1 MAGGAPISN
10 NTKTT
15 YDPNQNYSVPMTIM
29 TALFFMIGF
38 ITVLNDVLIPS
49 LKGVFDLQGWQAMMI
64 QFCFFTAYFVM
75 SPPAGY
81 VINKVGYKKGLMV
94 GLAVTAMGLF
104 MFIPAANIVSYG
116 FFLFALFT
124 VGCGFAI
131 LQVAIN
137 PYIPLLGSPETA
149 SSRLN
154 LGGTFNSIAT
164 FMGPIIGAWLILSI
178 DFSYL
183 TETLSGTALDD
194 AIKVAKSSAVKL
206 PYIVLGVVTIL
217 IAGLLS
223 LVKLPEITGETVDTG
238 KGTSGGH
245 LDFAHLKYGAGAI
258 FFYVGV
264 EVAIGSLLVL
274 YLMEPSMGGLE
285 ESLGSSLL
293 AYYWGGAMI
302 GRFIGFLVLKKIK
315 AEMGL
320 RAVTGLAFLLV
331 LLSMFT
337 FALNTDVGISIL
349 RIGNEPITGDFFIR
363 FESITVPLGAFLL
376 VLVGLCNAIMW
387 PCIFPLGVRGL
398 GEHTSKGSGLM
409 VSMVLGGAI
418 VPLIQSILAKGVEID
433 SHYLL
438 GFEGIGYR
446 FSFIVCLIC
455 YAYIFMFAV
464 KWYKAGKVKELY
476 KN

>member
-1 MAGGAPISN
+1 MAGGAPITSN
-10 NTKTT
+10 TNST
-15 YDPNQNYSVPMTIM
+15 YDPQANYSVPMTIM

-75 SPPAGY
+75 SPLAGY
-81 VINKVGYKKGLMV
+81 LINQVGYKKGLMV
-94 GLAVTAMGLF
+94 GLALTSVGLF
-104 MFIPAANIVSYG
+104 MFIPASNIVSYG

-137 PYIPLLGSPETA
+137 PYIPLLGAPETA

-154 LGGTFNSIAT
+154 LGGTFNSVAT
-164 FMGPIIGAWLILSI
+164 FIGPIIGAWLILST

-183 TETLSGTALDD
+183 TQSLSGPELQA
-194 AIKVAKSSAVKL
+194 AIKTAKSSAVKV
-206 PYIVLGVVTIL
+206 PYIFLGGVTLL
-217 IAGLLS
+217 IAALLS
-223 LVKLPEITGETVDTG
+223 FIKLPEITGETLSDE
-238 KGTSGGH
+238 SGGSGSH

-274 YLMEPSMGGLE
+274 YLTEPSMGSLE
-285 ESLGSSLL
+285 ETLGSSLL
-293 AYYWGGAMI
+293 AYYWGGAMV
-302 GRFIGFLVLKKIK
+302 GRFVGFLVLKKIK

-320 RAVTGLAFLLV
+320 RAVTGLAFVLV
-331 LLSMFT
+331 LLSMFA
-337 FALNTDVGISIL
+337 FALNTQVAVSIL
-349 RIGNEPITGDFFIR
+349 RIGNEPITGDFFIG
-363 FESITVPLGAFLL
+363 FESITVPLGALML

-398 GEHTSKGSGLM
+398 GKYTSKGSGLM

-418 VPLIQSILAKGVEID
+418 VPLIQSLLAKGVELEGG
-433 SHYLL
+433 YLF

-464 KWYKAGKVKELY
+464 RWYKAGKVKELY